1 MGEKHFPPGP
11 RGHWLSG
18 SLPEFRRDPL
28 GFLMNCWQ
36 EHGDVVGARFY
47 ALKAILLNGPENI
60 ENVLVTQNHK
70 FIKARVLR
78 LFKPVFGNG
87 LLTSEGDFWL
97 RQRRLVQPAFH
108 RERITA
114 YGKIMVDSAL
124 EMLAEWRPGEVRD
137 VHQEMMKVT
146 LKIVAKALFGADVS
160 AQAEAI
166 GQSLQIFMDEFTS
179 MRRPLKRLLP
189 HSLPLPSKLRYK
201 RAIRELDGIIYSIIQ
216 QKRERGKDGGDL
228 LSMLL
233 RAQDEDGSRMTDQQL
248 RDETV
253 TLFLAGH
260 ETTAIALSWTWYLLS
275 SHPEVEEE
283 LVGELRDVLA
293 GRPPAVDDLPLLTYT
308 EKVVMEALRLY
319 PPAWSV
325 GREAA
330 EDLEIA
336 GYSVP
341 KGTQVNV
348 SPWVMH
354 RHPGFYPDPEKFNPD
369 RWTGEMVKRLPKFA
383 YFPFGGG
390 QRICIGSS
398 FAMMEASLL
407 LAAVAQRFRLRV
419 LPDWRIEPWAAITLR
434 PRYGIGVEILAR
446 ESGRAGK
453 AAPENAQYSV

>member
-1 MGEKHFPPGP
+1 MGDRYFPPGP

-28 GFLMNCWQ
+28 GFLMRCWQ

-47 ALKAILLNGPENI
+47 AIKAVLLNGPENI
-60 ENVLVTQNHK
+60 ENVLVTQNQK

-108 RERITA
+108 RDRIA
-114 YGKIMVDSAL
+114 SYGKIMVDSAL
-124 EMLAEWRPGEVRD
+124 DMLAEWQPGETRD

-160 AQAEAI
+160 AQTAAV
-166 GQSLQIFMDEFTS
+166 GQTLQVFLDEFTS
-179 MRRPLKRLLP
+179 MRRPLKRILP
-189 HSLPLPSKLRYK
+189 RSIPLPSNLRFK
-201 RAIRELDGIIYSIIQ
+201 RAIRELDGIIYSVIR
-216 QKRERGKDGGDL
+216 QKRDRGKDDGDL

-233 RAQDEDGSRMTDQQL
+233 RARDEDGSRMTDQQL

-260 ETTAIALSWTWYLLS
+260 ETTAIALSWIWYLLS
-275 SHPEVEEE
+275 LHPEVEEE
-283 LVGELRDVLA
+283 LLSELREVLA
-293 GRPPAVDDLPLLTYT
+293 GRPPGIEDLPLLTYT
-308 EKVVMEALRLY
+308 EKVVMETLRLY
-319 PPAWSV
+319 PPAWSL
-325 GREAA
+325 GREAL

-336 GYSVP
+336 GYHLP

-354 RHPGFYPDPEKFNPD
+354 RHPGFYPEPERFNPG
-369 RWTGEMVKRLPKFA
+369 RWTGELVKRLPKFA

-390 QRICIGSS
+390 QRVCIGSS
-398 FAMMEASLL
+398 FAMMEACLL
-407 LAAVAQRFRLRV
+407 LATIAQRFRLRV
-419 LPDWRIEPWAAITLR
+419 VPGWRIEPWATITLR
-434 PRYGIGVEILAR
+434 PRYGIGVEIMAR
-446 ESGRAGK
+446 EPGRAGR
-453 AAPENAQYSV
+453 AEPESARRSM